1 MWRGRRLMA
10 HETTGLRARQRQLA
24 RALRGRGATPNGVS
38 WVGIAFAALAGL
50 MFYIGLSAPAREGA
64 APLLLALLGL
74 QGRLCCNRMDG
85 VLARQARLVSRA
97 GEVYN
102 DAPDRLSDVLVCIGL
117 GYGLQDSVPWA
128 AQLGWAAALCCV
140 ATAYVRMLGLA
151 CGTAEPRQGPMSRVQ
166 RMHWLSLMT
175 VLALPLQ
182 WMGQPRAAAWVLI
195 GALAVLIA
203 GAVLTVV
210 LRLRMIVRAL
220 EWT

>member
-1 MWRGRRLMA
+1 MQRKQTLLQR
-10 HETTGLRARQRQLA
+10 RQRWA

-38 WVGIAFAALAGL
+38 WAGIAFAALAGV
-50 MFYIGLSAPAREGA
+50 MFYIALSAPAREGA

-74 QGRLCCNRMDG
+74 QGRLWCNRLDG

-102 DAPDRLSDVLVCIGL
+102 DAPDRLSDVLVCVGL
-117 GYGLQDSVPWA
+117 GYGLQASVPWA

-151 CGTAEPRQGPMSRVQ
+151 CGTAEPRQGPMARVQ

-175 VLALPLQ
+175 VLAMPLQ
-182 WMGQPRAAAWVLI
+182 WMGQPQAAAWVLI

-210 LRLRMIVRAL
+210 LRLRMIVRTL